1 MTHDLQR
8 FLDAQAG
15 VYDGVLAELR
25 SGRKTGHWIW
35 FVFPQLAGLGRS
47 STSQHYAIASLDE
60 ARAYLDHPVLGARL
74 RESAAV
80 VLAAD
85 ARSAA
90 AIFGELDA
98 TKVRSSMTLF
108 HRARPDEPVFAAV
121 LARYYDGIPDAATD
135 ALLT

>member
-8 FLDAQAG
+8 FLDAQAS
-15 VYDGVLAELR
+15 VYEGVLAELR
-25 SGRKTGHWIW
+25 SGHKTGHWIW
-35 FVFPQLAGLGRS
+35 YVFPQLAGLGRS
-47 STSQHYAIASLDE
+47 ATSQRYAIASLEE

-74 RESAAV
+74 RESAAA
-80 VLAAD
+80 VLASNAP
-85 ARSAA
+85 SAA

-108 HRARPDEPVFAAV
+108 HRAMPAEPVFAAV

-135 ALLT
+135 ALLA

>member
-85 ARSAA
+85 APSAA
-90 AIFGELDA
+90 AIFGELDGM
-98 TKVRSSMTLF
+98 KVRSSMTLF

>member
-15 VYDGVLAELR
+15 VYEGVLAELR
-25 SGRKTGHWIW
+25 SGHKTGHWIW
-35 FVFPQLAGLGRS
+35 YVFPQLAGLGRS
-47 STSQHYAIASLDE
+47 ATSQRYAIASLEE

-74 RESAAV
+74 RESAAA
-80 VLAAD
+80 VLASNAP
-85 ARSAA
+85 SAA

-108 HRARPDEPVFAAV
+108 HRAMPAEPVFAAV

-135 ALLT
+135 ALLA